1 MGSVRVS
8 TKYSL
13 LHFCL
18 LTVPYH
24 SQFQKIFRVNS
35 RKNACKMK
43 PIAIFVYLFWPVIKQ
58 EFRKILSRFREQSK
72 QLFLTKF
79 LPHIGI
85 LECFSWKNHFFLNI
99 ISFQYAKIQMANERE
114 RNQSHYSTLVVAV
127 GLLTM
132 G

>member
-1 MGSVRVS
+1 
-8 TKYSL
+8 
-13 LHFCL
+13 
-18 LTVPYH
+18 
-24 SQFQKIFRVNS
+24 
-35 RKNACKMK
+35 MK

-99 ISFQYAKIQMANERE
+99 ISFQYEKIQMANERE